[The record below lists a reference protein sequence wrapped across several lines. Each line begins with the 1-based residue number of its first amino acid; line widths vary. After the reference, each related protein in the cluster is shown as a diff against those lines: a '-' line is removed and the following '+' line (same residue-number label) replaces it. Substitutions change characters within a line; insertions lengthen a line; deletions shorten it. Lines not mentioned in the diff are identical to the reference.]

1 MDRPNLIKSTKQ
13 QLFQFISLLPTK
25 LCIKFAPY
33 LHHKSANGALNM
45 ELSFRALLWTFK
57 IRAK

>member
-1 MDRPNLIKSTKQ
+1 MIYIYKIDRLNLIKSTKQ

-33 LHHKSANGALNM
+33 LHHKIANGALNM
-45 ELSFRALLWTFK
+45 VLSLVLGG
-57 IRAK
+57 